1 MRGLADGRRLGED
14 SASDDTVR
22 RLLLLALGPTGVLDL
37 GVDANDGGSDD
48 EYPVGRYHVAELVA
62 GDEVR
67 LT

>member
-1 MRGLADGRRLGED
+1 M
-14 SASDDTVR
+14 
-22 RLLLLALGPTGVLDL
+22 LDL
-37 GVDANDGGSDD
+37 GVDANEGGSDD